1 MNFVKLRDLL
11 LKENKENEYTN
22 IVEFMTNPLVGLE
35 ENTILYLRDNG
46 WDSFESDIREWH
58 KNNTSDYVSKVLKG
72 QVIIWQEVIIAYR
85 ELTKTYEA
93 LLNHQVVV
101 YRDNYLKATDQVKS
115 VLKIYSDAKSSITKL
130 ECHLGVDRYLDSI
143 AEEEFTILI
152 EKFNSIHKLVET
164 KLDEYKSIF
173 TISWN
178 TGNVCETVLHKL
190 INLNMDNQICSL
202 VQGNKKRVILFIIDG
217 FGLGQYFW
225 SKQVVPENVNLAYSD
240 NIFGWLKEK
249 SLLDEYVLGAPLV
262 TDTAAGLAQIF
273 TGKTA
278 KYTRIISSTVKKTS
292 ENYPTSVKRIT
303 QGEYKRIINDGPLS
317 FTVDVASEKDVMNIY
332 YCSKYNEN
340 DVSGFSKHIFDGAKV
355 TSIIPPERV
364 FSVLREEANLESEGA
379 YLIYITTIDN
389 SGHTMG
395 SFSQFERY
403 EHEKINQ
410 LFRNYLID
418 MAKKHED
425 FFDGNTSIL
434 ITADHGMTESYRIN
448 ISKTDIIGIMRQ
460 VNEKPRI
467 VEANRAEFIYG
478 ITKGQEQVCVTA
490 LQEWFDDRKIDA
502 LILTHGDPLFEEMTP
517 QNDPNYDNTTPDI
530 IIFLISEGIF
540 YSKDVGDNLM
550 HFGGHGGRSVDEVF
564 VPLINIEMNSKLYG
578 EISNRFLNLL

>member
-1 MNFVKLRDLL
+1 
-11 LKENKENEYTN
+11 
-22 IVEFMTNPLVGLE
+22 
-35 ENTILYLRDNG
+35 
-46 WDSFESDIREWH
+46 
-58 KNNTSDYVSKVLKG
+58 
-72 QVIIWQEVIIAYR
+72 
-85 ELTKTYEA
+85 
-93 LLNHQVVV
+93 
-101 YRDNYLKATDQVKS
+101 
-115 VLKIYSDAKSSITKL
+115 
-130 ECHLGVDRYLDSI
+130 
-143 AEEEFTILI
+143 
-152 EKFNSIHKLVET
+152 
-164 KLDEYKSIF
+164 
-173 TISWN
+173 
-178 TGNVCETVLHKL
+178 
-190 INLNMDNQICSL
+190 
-202 VQGNKKRVILFIIDG
+202 
-217 FGLGQYFW
+217 
-225 SKQVVPENVNLAYSD
+225 
-240 NIFGWLKEK
+240 
-249 SLLDEYVLGAPLV
+249 
-262 TDTAAGLAQIF
+262 
-273 TGKTA
+273 
-278 KYTRIISSTVKKTS
+278 
-292 ENYPTSVKRIT
+292 
-303 QGEYKRIINDGPLS
+303 
-317 FTVDVASEKDVMNIY
+317 
-332 YCSKYNEN
+332 
-340 DVSGFSKHIFDGAKV
+340 
-355 TSIIPPERV
+355 
-364 FSVLREEANLESEGA
+364 
-379 YLIYITTIDN
+379 
-389 SGHTMG
+389 MG